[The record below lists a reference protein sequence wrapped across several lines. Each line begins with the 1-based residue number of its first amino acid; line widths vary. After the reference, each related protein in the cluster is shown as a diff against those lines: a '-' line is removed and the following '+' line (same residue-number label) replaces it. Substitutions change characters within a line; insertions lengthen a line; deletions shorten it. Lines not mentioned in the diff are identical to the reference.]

1 MPVNENIP
9 LEEQLIQLGFRSSIK
24 DVKMYIRAGSFKF
37 MIPQS
42 KIVKDDSL
50 LYRLKFENSG
60 DEIKLENYSLI
71 LQAIKIPKQ
80 VINGINTAKLEK
92 RLMQADKFYNDYY
105 FKDKQATK
113 EESQIIESA
122 NKDVLQLF
130 NTEGIAK
137 EIASLLMFK
146 FWTEHHYSQ
155 YIADVEKRLK
165 ENYVFETTIEW
176 NTGKILSADEA
187 YNKAKENFHVPKIK
201 DMTDEHVISDA
212 LFEQAQFEIAFGR
225 EWVAYN
231 TIPYFL
237 DKGDGVFFKS
247 KDEAEE
253 FSANNISEYDDY
265 RVINITSIQDFL
277 VQIPYGR
284 FEENRLL
291 NYSNK
296 NLSIM
301 NEKNYD
307 YLKDQ
312 LKYTGFGEGLQT
324 ELKEKMEKQTPEFQL
339 NHSQKFGKDEISSTL
354 HFKKSNE
361 SEMYFFNKYDAV
373 LKPEKEA
380 DAIQQTFYINKE
392 SNITLKEGYNLMN
405 GRAVNKDLTT
415 KEGQKYNAWVQMDFK
430 DTDNNGNFKMKQFH
444 ENYGY
449 NIEQALAKLPIK
461 ELVSDTDK
469 AALIQSLEKGNRQ
482 AVTFVQE
489 GKEKRYFIEANPQY
503 KNITV
508 YDGNMQRVVNSQ
520 AQKEKESQAQ
530 SNKQDVKKE
539 VKASDDE
546 SDAAPKN
553 GQKSKKKRGVSVS

>member
-1 MPVNENIP
+1 VAQNNNIE
-9 LEEQLIQLGFRSSIK
+9 LKKQLTKLGFDGIID
-24 DVKMYIRAGSFKF
+24 DVNMNIRDGNQKF
-37 MIPQS
+37 LVVHS
-42 KIVKDDSL
+42 NKIDDDSL
-50 LYRLKFENSG
+50 LYVLQFKREENK
-60 DEIKLENYSLI
+60 IKLERYGLTMQSI
-71 LQAIKIPKQ
+71 VIPK
-80 VINGINTAKLEK
+80 VVVNGIDMAELEK
-92 RLMQADKFYNDYY
+92 RMIRADVLYNYY
-105 FKDKQATK
+105 YSSGKVITNEDAK
-113 EESQIIESA
+113 IIESG
-122 NKDVLQLF
+122 NKDLYLL
-130 NTEGIAK
+130 NESGGIGR
-137 EIASLLMFK
+137 EISQLLMFK
-146 FWTEHHYSQ
+146 YWPETNYREFIPDTE
-155 YIADVEKRLK
+155 KLK
-165 ENYVFETTIEW
+165 ENYQVEMQFGDNKEKMLTA
-176 NTGKILSADEA
+176 SEA
-187 YNKAKENFHVPKIK
+187 YAVTKKYYHVPKIK
-201 DMTDEHVISDA
+201 DMTEEHVISDT
-212 LFEQAQFEIAFGR
+212 LFELAQFEIAFGR

-237 DKGDGVFFKS
+237 EKGDVQFFKN

-265 RVINITSIQDFL
+265 GVIKVSSIQDFL
-277 VQIPYGR
+277 IQIPYGR

-361 SEMYFFNKYDAV
+361 SEMYFFNKYDAA

-461 ELVSDTDK
+461 ELASDTDK

-489 GKEKRYFIEANPQY
+489 GKEQRHFIEANPQY

-520 AQKEKESQAQ
+520 AQKEKESNGQ
-530 SNKQDVKKE
+530 SAKQDAKKE
-539 VKASDDE
+539 VKAGDDE

>member
-1 MPVNENIP
+1 
-9 LEEQLIQLGFRSSIK
+9 
-24 DVKMYIRAGSFKF
+24 
-37 MIPQS
+37 
-42 KIVKDDSL
+42 
-50 LYRLKFENSG
+50 
-60 DEIKLENYSLI
+60 
-71 LQAIKIPKQ
+71 
-80 VINGINTAKLEK
+80 
-92 RLMQADKFYNDYY
+92 
-105 FKDKQATK
+105 
-113 EESQIIESA
+113 
-122 NKDVLQLF
+122 
-130 NTEGIAK
+130 
-137 EIASLLMFK
+137 MFK
-146 FWTEHHYSQ
+146 YWPEDNYKL
-155 YIADVEKRLK
+155 YIPDLAGLK
-165 ENYVFETTIEW
+165 ENYLTEITIEW
-176 NTGKILSADEA
+176 SNGKILSSDEA
-187 YNKAKENFHVPKIK
+187 YSKARENFHVPKVK
-201 DMTDEHVISDA
+201 EMNEEHVISDT
-212 LFEQAQFEIAFGR
+212 LFEQAQFEISFGR
-225 EWVAYN
+225 DWVAYN

-237 DKGDGVFFKS
+237 DKGDVYFFKN
-247 KDEAEE
+247 KDEAAE

-265 RVINITSIQDFL
+265 SVINVTSIQDFL

-284 FEENRLL
+284 FEENRLI

-312 LKYTGFGEGLQT
+312 LKYTGFGEGLQND
-324 ELKEKMEKQTPEFQL
+324 LKEKMEKQTPEFQL
-339 NHSQKFGKDEISSTL
+339 NHSQKFGKDEVTSTL
-354 HFKKSNE
+354 HFKKSND
-361 SEMYFFNKYDAV
+361 SEMYFFNKYDAA

-415 KEGQKYNAWVQMDFK
+415 KEGQKYNAWVQIDFK
-430 DTDNNGNFKMKQFH
+430 ETDNNGNFKMKQFH
-444 ENYGY
+444 QNYGY

-461 ELVSDTDK
+461 ELATDTDK

-489 GKEKRYFIEANPQY
+489 GKEQRHFIEANPQY

-520 AQKEKESQAQ
+520 AQKEKESNGQSAKQA
-530 SNKQDVKKE
+530 SKKE
-539 VKASDDE
+539 VKPGDDE